1 MLFAGLYGAA
11 GAAWIFWS
19 DRTLESYVL
28 DPETLTRYQTYK
40 GWAYVLLSSALVYV
54 LLRAT
59 QILSRRR
66 DEASRGRDAAEHR
79 LTKIAETIPGTLYTF
94 RRSPEGAYSFPYVS
108 PTVERV
114 FGIAPQRL
122 REDAVPLL
130 GLVHDD
136 DRPALLQSVEIS
148 ARDLTP
154 WREEFRALTATGE
167 RWIEG
172 MSVPEAQADGS
183 TVWYGSLRDITDR
196 KRAEQALRERE
207 AHLRLAHEAAGMGAW
222 YHDIRA
228 DRLGGDERA
237 LALFGMQPGQ
247 VTRAEFLARV
257 HPDDLPELQDK
268 LATALAA
275 DGDGTYAAEYRVQA
289 HSGEWRWVSV
299 HARVLFEIKGNVRTA
314 VERMGT
320 VQDITARKRAEQAL
334 LDSEARANLILDTVP
349 DAMLVADADG
359 TIVRAN
365 IAADRLFGFEPGGL
379 AGCKVEQ
386 FVPAPQRAL
395 HAEHRA
401 AFADNPGAR
410 PMGKNQLLFA
420 LHKDGSEFPVEV
432 GLGPMTIDGAP
443 HVVITVMDTTE
454 RRAAELQLERFAQV
468 VETSGDMLALVDRDE
483 RIQVVNGA
491 YARFHGATAAQ
502 LRGRS
507 EAQVWDATA
516 YRQIEPALRAALRGE
531 QSRITITHARA
542 DVERFLEADY
552 RPFRNRDDV
561 LGVVVSIRDVTE
573 RVLAMRALLES
584 EQMLARAQ
592 SIARVGSWTYD
603 VATRMYR
610 RSVEASRVIGVEQTE
625 VSMDVV
631 CRNWHPEDR
640 ARIQQA
646 WDAAHKTGLYEIEH
660 RILVDGQVRWLKA
673 RAEFVF
679 NRAGEAVKAFGVTQD
694 ITETREAQLSLQAY
708 QEHLEKLVTSR
719 TDELRQRAR
728 YLRSLIDAFP
738 FMVWL
743 KDTDSRFVEVNRAV
757 TENFGSALENTL
769 GKVDA
774 DFLPKQEADALV
786 EQDRRVMRTGQPI
799 TIERHF
805 HGARGSFWVEVF
817 KAPVTDEDGSVL
829 GTVGFARDI
838 TERRAVEY
846 AREQALNEATRLAQA
861 RSEFLANM
869 SHEIRTPLNAV
880 LGLAQIGVRSSRN
893 ESARE
898 TFAHIVDSGQ
908 LLLGIL
914 NDVLDYAKIEAGKL
928 NVEHE
933 RFDLGQVVDRAVN
946 LVGIVAYTKGLRF
959 SVREAPDLPRS
970 CVGDALRLSQILM
983 NLLSNA
989 VKFTHSGSFD
999 LHITRTAHELVI
1011 EVTDTGIGISRE
1023 QLDRL
1028 FQPFEQADS
1037 STTRRFGGT
1046 GLGLAITKHLV
1057 DALGGSVSASSEPG
1071 RGSRFA
1077 VRLPLL
1083 EPLPAPALPSLRIA
1097 LGGVDDNDIA
1107 CLAESLAGRPVA
1119 LHATDPHQALREDAD
1134 MVVLDS
1140 EALNEVLID
1149 AAREAANAGRSIALI
1164 CTPHTAQTWQSCCGT
1179 RAHFLMRPL
1188 RARHLLAAARRG
1200 PRLEHDERAAHRLSG
1215 VRILAA
1221 EDNELNRVVL
1231 MQMLEQEGAVLECVE
1246 NGKLAVERVR
1256 VNGAS
1261 AYDIVLT
1268 DIQMPVMDGYE
1279 CARAIVK
1286 LSPALP
1292 IVGLTAHAMSE
1303 ERARCLAAGMVDH
1316 IAKPVDLDVLVA
1328 AILRHT
1334 GRLGEVEDTVAD
1346 ATPVASD
1353 HNSSVMIDWD
1363 QLEQRFKGKRAF
1375 IEKLVS
1381 TALRTYAGTPDALR
1395 HAARTQDLQQ
1405 IVFLAHS
1412 IKGTTSNLAAA
1423 GVSKHASRT
1432 EQTARAGDAAACDM
1446 ALALA
1451 NDMQLLLE
1459 QLQARTPSTAGQ
1471 VK

>member
-1 MLFAGLYGAA
+1 MLFAGLYAA
-11 GAAWIFWS
+11 VGAAWIFWS
-19 DRTLESYVL
+19 DRTLESYVV
-28 DPETLTRYQTYK
+28 DPEALTRYQTLK
-40 GWAYVLLSSALVYV
+40 GWAYVLLSSLLVYG
-54 LLRAT
+54 LLRAA
-59 QILSRRR
+59 QRLARRGE
-66 DEASRGRDAAEHR
+66 EASRGRDAAEHR

-94 RRSPEGAYSFPYVS
+94 RRSVDGAYSFPYIS
-108 PTVERV
+108 PTADRL
-114 FGIAPQRL
+114 FGIAPERL
-122 REDAVPLL
+122 REDATPLL
-130 GLVHDD
+130 ALVHDE
-136 DRPALLQSVEIS
+136 DRPKLLHSVEAS
-148 ARDLTP
+148 ALALAP
-154 WREEFRALTATGE
+154 WREEFRARTAAGE

-172 MSVPEAQADGS
+172 LSVPEPQPDGS
-183 TVWYGSLRDITDR
+183 MVWYGSLRDVTDR
-196 KRAEQALRERE
+196 KLAEQTLRKRE

-222 YHDIRA
+222 YHDVRA

-237 LALFGMQPGQ
+237 LELLGLQPGEL
-247 VTRAEFLARV
+247 TREQFLAHV
-257 HPDDLPELQDK
+257 HPEDLPQLREK
-268 LATALAA
+268 LAAALAP
-275 DGDGTYAAEYRVQA
+275 DGDGSYAAEYRVRAGSDQ
-289 HSGEWRWVSV
+289 WRWVSV
-299 HARVLFEIKGNVRTA
+299 YGRVYFADTGSGRVP
-314 VERMGT
+314 VERFGT
-320 VQDITARKRAEQAL
+320 VEDITARKRAEQAL
-334 LDSEARANLILDTVP
+334 LHSEARANLILDTVP
-349 DAMLVADADG
+349 DAMLVADANG

-365 IAADRLFGFEPGGL
+365 IAADQVFGFEHGGL
-379 AGCKVEQ
+379 TGRQVDE
-386 FVPAPQRAL
+386 FVPPPQRAL
-395 HAEHRA
+395 HAQHRA
-401 AFADNPGAR
+401 MFASDSSAR
-410 PMGKNQLLFA
+410 PMGKNQQLFA
-420 LHKDGSEFPVEV
+420 LRKDGSEFPVEV

-443 HVVITVMDTTE
+443 HVVVTILDTTE

-483 RIQVVNGA
+483 RFQVVNGA

-507 EAQVWDATA
+507 EAQVWDAAA

-531 QSRITITHARA
+531 QSRITITHARG

-552 RPFRNRDDV
+552 RPFRNRDEV

-592 SIARVGSWTYD
+592 SIAKVGSWTYD
-603 VATRMYR
+603 VPTRMYR
-610 RSVEASRVIGVEQTE
+610 RSVEASRVVGLEQTE

-631 CRNWHPEDR
+631 CRNWHPDDR
-640 ARIQQA
+640 ARIQQN
-646 WDAAHKTGLYEIEH
+646 WDRAHQTGLYEIEH
-660 RILVDGQVRWLKA
+660 RIVVDGKVRWLKA
-673 RAEFVF
+673 RAEFMF

-708 QEHLEKLVTSR
+708 QEHLEKLVASR
-719 TDELRQRAR
+719 TDELRQSAR

-757 TENFGSALENTL
+757 AENLGSVVEHTL
-769 GKVDA
+769 GKLDA
-774 DFLPKQEADALV
+774 DFLSQPDAAAMV
-786 EQDRRVMRTGQPI
+786 EQDRQVMRTGQPI
-799 TIERHF
+799 TFERNF
-805 HGARGSFWVEVF
+805 HGARGSFWVEMF

-838 TERRAVEY
+838 TERRAVEK
-846 AREQALNEATRLAQA
+846 ARDQALTEATRLAQA

-880 LGLAQIGVRSSRN
+880 LGLAQIGARSSRDD
-893 ESARE
+893 SARG
-898 TFAHIVDSGQ
+898 TFSHIVDSGQ

-946 LVGIVAYTKGLRF
+946 LVGIIAYSKGLRF
-959 SVREAPDLPRS
+959 FVHEAPDLPRS

-989 VKFTHSGSFD
+989 VKFTHTGNFD
-999 LHITRTAHELVI
+999 LRISRCAQELVI

-1071 RGSRFA
+1071 KGSRFA

-1083 EPLPAPALPSLRIA
+1083 EPLPAPALPNVRIS
-1097 LGGVDDNDIA
+1097 LGGVDESEA
-1107 CLAESLAGRPVA
+1107 HGLSESLAGHSVV
-1119 LHATDPHQALREDAD
+1119 LHATDPHQALRENAD
-1134 MVVLDS
+1134 MAVLDS

-1149 AAREAANAGRSIALI
+1149 AVRDAANAGRSVAVI
-1164 CTPHTAQTWQSCCGT
+1164 CTPHTIQTWQSRCGT
-1179 RAHFLMRPL
+1179 RVHFLMRPL

-1200 PRLEHDERAAHRLSG
+1200 PRLEHNETGVNRLG
-1215 VRILAA
+1215 GLRILAA

-1231 MQMLEQEGAVLECVE
+1231 AQMLEQEGAVLECVD

-1256 VNGAS
+1256 ENGAS

-1279 CARAIVK
+1279 CARAI
-1286 LSPALP
+1286 LTLAPGLP

-1316 IAKPVDLDVLVA
+1316 IAKPVDLDVLVG

-1334 GRLGEVEDTVAD
+1334 GRIEPEAEATHSVLEDD
-1346 ATPVASD
+1346 SND
-1353 HNSSVMIDWD
+1353 MIDWG
-1363 QLEQRFKGKRAF
+1363 QLDQRFKGKRAF

-1381 TALRTYAGTPDALR
+1381 TALRTYVGTPDALR
-1395 HAARTQDLQQ
+1395 DAARTQDLQQ

-1423 GVSKHASRT
+1423 NLSKSASRT
-1432 EQTARAGDAAACDM
+1432 EQTARDGDAAACGM
-1446 ALALA
+1446 AIALAD
-1451 NDMQLLLE
+1451 DMQKLLA
-1459 QLQARTPSTAGQ
+1459 QLRAHTPSAAGQ
-1471 VK
+1471 EK